1 MGSETA
7 LRYTS
12 PRIYVIIGSMY
23 IVIQYIHMQSTH
35 ILRNAGILGGKFL
48 ERTRVAKPGSST
60 DKPEFYRP
68 QDFAIGARIEVF
80 KHKFIITDV
89 DEYVLKYME
98 AHAEEFPVE
107 TLNSLRRKH
116 GKLPPEHTTARDK
129 A

>member
-1 MGSETA
+1 M
-7 LRYTS
+7 YTHTHTHT
-12 PRIYVIIGSMY
+12 IHTHIINT
-23 IVIQYIHMQSTH
+23 YIHNPHTCTH
-35 ILRNAGILGGKFL
+35 TLRNAGILGGKFL
-48 ERTRVAKPGSST
+48 ERTRVAKPGSSP

-80 KHKFIITDV
+80 KHKFIITDA

-116 GKLPPEHTTARDK
+116 GKLPPEQTMAQDK